1 MSNYFKS
8 TKLGGDAPENE
19 YMVDGG
25 DALANEGYVVA
36 FEHVPSGKIVFF
48 KAFINSLNETYS
60 CDWNTESVYGR
71 TDPIQ
76 IFKQTT
82 RNITL
87 SLMVP
92 ASSIS
97 EGYQNLARVEEL
109 ATYLYPSYE
118 NVNNALTIAQSP
130 LIRLS
135 VMNLIKNHNS
145 KKTTFQ
151 SLKSGTQQS
160 IGTGDGLLGVIR
172 NLTVNHNIESLE
184 NGSFMLPGGK
194 ILPKAIEITLDFT
207 AIHEKTLGWQG
218 ENFSSD
224 AALYGTEYPIAGSGG
239 GSADL
244 GNANENQAANVNPLG
259 GNSTEQVEQDAVAD
273 ASNLITQGAYDQAA
287 GIAGLQ
293 GEYVNEDGD
302 TFAEMLDE
310 AILDSMDT

>member
-8 TKLGGDAPENE
+8 TKLGGDSPKNE
-19 YMVDGG
+19 HMVDGG

-36 FEHVPSGKIVFF
+36 FEHVPSGNIVFF

-60 CDWNTESVYGR
+60 CDWNGEPVYGR

-109 ATYLYPSYE
+109 TTYLYPSYE
-118 NVNNALTIAQSP
+118 TIDNALTIAQSP
-130 LIRLS
+130 LVRLS
-135 VMNLIKNHNS
+135 VMNLIKNHNN
-145 KKTTFQ
+145 KKTTYQ
-151 SLKSGTQQS
+151 SLKGGTQHA
-160 IGTGDGLLGVIR
+160 IGSGDGLLGVIK
-172 NLTVNHNIESLE
+172 NLSVNHNIESLE

-224 AALYGTEYPIAGSGG
+224 ASLYGTESPFDGAT
-239 GSADL
+239 AM
-244 GNANENQAANVNPLG
+244 NANENQAADVNALG
-259 GNSTEQVEQDAVAD
+259 GTPNEQASAD
-273 ASNLITQGAYDQAA
+273 ATADYQN
-287 GIAGLQ
+287 IAGVP
-293 GEYVNEDGD
+293 GEVEGSSMNGQNYAGDG
-302 TFAEMLDE
+302 TSG
-310 AILDSMDT
+310 DSAATGNA